1 MLGKKVA
8 QGVFP
13 TTKALPEIPQE
24 ITACMS
30 LLSLL
35 YHSRETVFL
44 NLLFLATIWNKQG
57 GGEPERTFPNSSPSN
72 TIVVGGSL
80 SDGHVAST
88 NTQQI
93 DFYKN
98 YIR

>member
-35 YHSRETVFL
+35 YHSQETVFL
-44 NLLFLATIWNKQG
+44 NLLFWQFFETSNVEQNQIEHSPTHRRPTQLWLA
-57 GGEPERTFPNSSPSN
+57 
-72 TIVVGGSL
+72 
-80 SDGHVAST
+80 AA
-88 NTQQI
+88 
-93 DFYKN
+93 
-98 YIR
+98 